1 MDICVPGLYGK
12 KIFSFVNHQTFFKY
26 SCTIL
31 HSIQQLMRVP
41 VASEFHLGVILDWP
55 IAIFDSLLGQE
66 SLYDHLLKYVRV
78 SLFKTKPF
86 IKNTL

>member
-1 MDICVPGLYGK
+1 MLFNCSLPPK
-12 KIFSFVNHQTFFKY
+12 PPTFTKEKLF
-26 SCTIL
+26 L
-31 HSIQQLMRVP
+31 
-41 VASEFHLGVILDWP
+41 ASEFHLGVILDWP